1 MEEGELLGMNGR
13 ERRRLVE
20 MEAVRQGK
28 QSLGEAAK
36 RLGLSYRQGGVG
48 SGGAM
53 SRTRA
58 AGSGASGSRPDG

>member
-28 QSLGEAAK
+28 QSLG
-36 RLGLSYRQGGVG
+36 
-48 SGGAM
+48 
-53 SRTRA
+53 
-58 AGSGASGSRPDG
+58 